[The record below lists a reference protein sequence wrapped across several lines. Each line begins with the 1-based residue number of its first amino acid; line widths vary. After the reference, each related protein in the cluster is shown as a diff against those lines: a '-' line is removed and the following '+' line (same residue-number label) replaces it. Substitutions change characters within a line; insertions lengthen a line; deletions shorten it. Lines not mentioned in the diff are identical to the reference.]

1 MAISAIAYF
10 TNTLDNQSSGRDRV
24 RPNYLKVGDLFYKI
38 CTSIYAKF
46 RKKISSDTT
55 SGRSQTSPWFFYVIR
70 TLHKKS
76 RQSLRPSTGR
86 IGWDFFSK
94 IGIKWGTYFSKKVPI
109 FETFWFTPAMH
120 RPLTVKGVYVVSH
133 SWYVQV
139 YELVCMSFWPQTSSF
154 SFERDFKDY
163 NCILFF
169 SLYFFWYIKNK
180 FLKELTKHFPK
191 HKLESSNLS
200 LET

>member
-1 MAISAIAYF
+1 MCHTKFVVSVRCPVMPHMTTYGAQMDRKW
-10 TNTLDNQSSGRDRV
+10 TGSGLEVTGSGPEVDWKCPSV
-24 RPNYLKVGDLFYKI
+24 RPYI
-38 CTSIYAKF
+38 CP
-46 RKKISSDTT
+46 
-55 SGRSQTSPWFFYVIR
+55 SQTLPLPPWRTLCEGSTSAGRLRPAIFYVIR

-94 IGIKWGTYFSKKVPI
+94 IGIEWGTYFSKKVPI

-139 YELVCMSFWPQTSSF
+139 YELVCITRPS
-154 SFERDFKDY
+154 
-163 NCILFF
+163 I
-169 SLYFFWYIKNK
+169 
-180 FLKELTKHFPK
+180 
-191 HKLESSNLS
+191 
-200 LET
+200 